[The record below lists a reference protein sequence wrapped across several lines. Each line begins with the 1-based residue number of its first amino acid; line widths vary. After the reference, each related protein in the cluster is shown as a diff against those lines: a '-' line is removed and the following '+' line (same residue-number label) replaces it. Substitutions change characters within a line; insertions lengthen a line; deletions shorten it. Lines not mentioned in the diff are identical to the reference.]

1 MASALNAKRVP
12 RVRVAKAARG
22 LWEPPAPIED
32 PLTAPALKPALTE
45 TEQKELEQPEA
56 VIKSGWKPFLEVGS
70 ALAQVR
76 DKKLYRDKYG
86 SFDEYWRKELG

>member
-1 MASALNAKRVP
+1 MASALNAKRVQ

-32 PLTAPALKPALTE
+32 PLTAPALKPTLTK
-45 TEQKELEQPEA
+45 TEQKELEQLEA

-70 ALAQVR
+70 AFGPGPR
-76 DKKLYRDKYG
+76 
-86 SFDEYWRKELG
+86 